1 MRPSPK
7 SAVDVSPHA
16 NRNNPSKSKRQ
27 MEMSDAAAVA
37 LARTG
42 DGQAFRVLV
51 ERHSRKIFRLAFRL
65 TGNESDAED
74 IVQET
79 FLRAYRSLN
88 QFDERAVFT
97 SWLYRIATNYALD
110 LLRLRKTRSAQ
121 SLCAENGEG
130 ASLSDVIA
138 SDEPTPDRLAFSGE
152 LQKKVAQAMER
163 LTAQERAAFILRHF
177 DGHTIEEIS
186 SLLSLGVN
194 TTKQAIFRAVQK
206 MRRALQPVEGE
217 TAWRS

>member
-1 MRPSPK
+1 M
-7 SAVDVSPHA
+7 
-16 NRNNPSKSKRQ
+16 
-27 MEMSDAAAVA
+27 
-37 LARTG
+37 
-42 DGQAFRVLV
+42 
-51 ERHSRKIFRLAFRL
+51 
-65 TGNESDAED
+65 
-74 IVQET
+74 
-79 FLRAYRSLN
+79 
-88 QFDERAVFT
+88 
-97 SWLYRIATNYALD
+97 
-110 LLRLRKTRSAQ
+110 
-121 SLCAENGEG
+121 
-130 ASLSDVIA
+130 SDVIA

>member
-16 NRNNPSKSKRQ
+16 NRNNPSKSKRE

-79 FLRAYRSLN
+79 FLRAYRS
-88 QFDERAVFT
+88 
-97 SWLYRIATNYALD
+97 
-110 LLRLRKTRSAQ
+110 
-121 SLCAENGEG
+121 
-130 ASLSDVIA
+130 
-138 SDEPTPDRLAFSGE
+138 
-152 LQKKVAQAMER
+152 
-163 LTAQERAAFILRHF
+163 
-177 DGHTIEEIS
+177 
-186 SLLSLGVN
+186 
-194 TTKQAIFRAVQK
+194 
-206 MRRALQPVEGE
+206 
-217 TAWRS
+217 